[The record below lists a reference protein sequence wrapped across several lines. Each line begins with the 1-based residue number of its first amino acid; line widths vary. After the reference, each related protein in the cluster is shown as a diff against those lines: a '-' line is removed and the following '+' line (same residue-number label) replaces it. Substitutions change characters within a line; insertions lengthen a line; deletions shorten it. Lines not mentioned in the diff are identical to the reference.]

1 MSYLARWQSLIL
13 PAAIIAC
20 VVVLITPLPAGLL
33 DVLLAANIAIA
44 IIVLLTTLHVKTPLE
59 FSIFPSLLLA
69 TTLSRLVLNVAST
82 RLILSQAP
90 TERLD
95 AAGQVIRAFGESVT
109 LNHVVVGL
117 VIFSII
123 VVIQFV
129 VITKGATRIS
139 EVAAR
144 FTLDSLPGR
153 QMAIDADLN
162 AGLIDKTE
170 AHRQR
175 EQLKQEFHFYGA
187 MDGASKFV
195 RGDAVAGIIITL
207 INIVCGFAIGVL
219 DAGMTLAESGS
230 VFTKLTVG
238 DGLVSQTPAMLIS
251 LAAGLLVSRS
261 SQPVDL
267 PVEFLRQLFSRPQV
281 LAVAACFLGLLMFTN
296 LPTLP
301 LLMIGAGCAG
311 LAYVLSRAANRESQ
325 HAERNTADQ
334 ADKREA
340 PEKRIED
347 FLAVD
352 PMEIEIGVGLIRLAD
367 PNRGGDLLAQITDV
381 RRRVAA
387 ELGIVL
393 PKVRVR
399 DNMQLGRRDYRL
411 KIAGNAVAQGSVLP
425 DRLMAI
431 QGDAPF
437 DGLSGQRTRD
447 PASGRSAVWIDIDDV
462 QQAKRHGCA
471 IVEPTAALA
480 AHLRETVRDHAADL
494 LTRDATKQLI
504 DETKKRSPAVVDELI
519 PSVMRLGEVQQ
530 VLQRLLREGV
540 PVRQLA
546 AILEALGDHAPS
558 IGDPI
563 ELTECVRQRLGRTIC
578 ARYRD
583 DQHCLRVVTIDPE
596 LEDRVLAGIQHGER
610 GLSIRL
616 SPQTVQNLCE
626 MISREIE
633 ELVQAGHPP
642 IVLVSPEI
650 RVALK
655 QITVATLPRLIVLS
669 YDEITA
675 DTVVESFRIVSEATP
690 VAA

>member
-1 MSYLARWQSLIL
+1 MSYLTRWQSLIL

-33 DVLLAANIAIA
+33 DFLLAANIAIA
-44 IIVLLTTLHVKTPLE
+44 IIVLLTTLYVKTPLE

-82 RLILSQAP
+82 RLILSQAGV
-90 TERLD
+90 EGLN
-95 AAGQVIRAFGESVT
+95 AAGQVIRAFGEFVT

-117 VIFSII
+117 VIFAII

-139 EVAAR
+139 EVRAR

-175 EQLKQEFHFYGA
+175 EQLKQEAYFYGA

-195 RGDAVAGIIITL
+195 RGDAVAGIVITL

-219 DAGMTLAESGS
+219 DAGMTVAEAGS

-261 SQPVDL
+261 VQPVDL

-281 LAVAACFLGLLMFTN
+281 LAVAAGFLGLLMFTS
-296 LPTLP
+296 LPALP
-301 LLMIGAGCAG
+301 LLMIGIGCAG
-311 LAYVLSRAANRESQ
+311 LAYVLSRANSKESQ
-325 HAERNTADQ
+325 QANQNTTDRSGKPESQ
-334 ADKREA
+334 
-340 PEKRIED
+340 EKRLED

-399 DNMQLGRRDYRL
+399 DNMQLGRRDYRI
-411 KIAGNAVAQGSVLP
+411 KISGNAVAEGSVLP

-437 DGLSGQRTRD
+437 DGLPGQRTRD
-447 PASGRSAVWIDIDDV
+447 PATGRSAVWIDIEDV
-462 QQAKRHGCA
+462 QDAKRHGCA
-471 IVEPTAALA
+471 IVEPTAILA
-480 AHLRETVRDHAADL
+480 AHLRQTVRDNAADL

-504 DETKKRSPAVVDELI
+504 DETKKKSPAVVDELI
-519 PSVMRLGEVQQ
+519 PGMMRLGEVQQ
-530 VLQRLLREGV
+530 VLQRLLGEGV

-546 AILEALGDHAPS
+546 AILEALGDNAPHV
-558 IGDPI
+558 GDPI

-583 DQHCLRVVTIDPE
+583 DQRRLRVVTMDPE

-616 SPQTVQNLCE
+616 SPQTPQSFCE
-626 MISREIE
+626 MISREIDD
-633 ELVQAGHPP
+633 LVHAGHPP
-642 IVLVSPEI
+642 VLLVSPEI
-650 RVALK
+650 RAALK
-655 QITVATLPRLIVLS
+655 QITVAKLPRLIVLS
-669 YDEITA
+669 YDEITT

-690 VAA
+690 AAA

>member
-1 MSYLARWQSLIL
+1 MSYLARWQSLIF
-13 PAAIIAC
+13 PAAIITC

-33 DVLLAANIAIA
+33 DILLAANIAVA
-44 IIVLLTTLHVKTPLE
+44 IIVLLTTLYVKTPLE
-59 FSIFPSLLLA
+59 FSVFPSLLLA

-82 RLILSQAP
+82 RLILSQAQ

-95 AAGQVIRAFGESVT
+95 AAGQVIRAFGEFVT

-117 VIFSII
+117 VIFAII
-123 VVIQFV
+123 IVIQFV

-162 AGLIDKTE
+162 AGSIDKTE
-170 AHRQR
+170 AYRQR
-175 EQLKQEFHFYGA
+175 EQLKHEAHFYGA

-195 RGDAVAGIIITL
+195 RGDAVAGILITV

-219 DAGMTLAESGS
+219 DAGMSIAESGS
-230 VFTKLTVG
+230 VYTKLTIG

-261 SQPVDL
+261 AQPVDL

-281 LAVAACFLGLLMFTN
+281 LAVAACFLGLLMFTS

-301 LLMIGAGCAG
+301 LLMIGLGCAG
-311 LAYVLSRAANRESQ
+311 LAYVLSRADSRKSQ
-325 HAERNTADQ
+325 SNDQKTADQ
-334 ADKREA
+334 GERPET

-393 PKVRVR
+393 PKVRIR
-399 DNMQLGRRDYRL
+399 DNMQLERLEYRI
-411 KIAGNAVAQGSVLP
+411 KIAGNAVAEGSVLP
-425 DRLMAI
+425 HRLLAI

-437 DGLSGQRTRD
+437 DGLPGQQTLD
-447 PASGRSAVWIDIDDV
+447 PASGRSAVWIDTDDV
-462 QQAKRHGCA
+462 QEAKRHGCA
-471 IVEPTAALA
+471 IVEPTAVLA
-480 AHLRETVRDHAADL
+480 AHLRQTVRDNAADL

-504 DETKKRSPAVVDELI
+504 DETRKKAPTVVDELL
-519 PSVMRLGEVQQ
+519 PDVMRLGEVQQ
-530 VLQRLLREGV
+530 VLQRLLSEGV

-546 AILEALGDHAPS
+546 TILEALGDDAPHV
-558 IGDPI
+558 GNPI

-583 DQHCLRVVTIDPE
+583 DQRCLRVVTMDPE

-616 SPQTVQNLCE
+616 SPQTVQNLDE
-626 MISREIE
+626 MIRREIE
-633 ELVQAGHPP
+633 DLVRAGHPP

-650 RVALK
+650 RAALK
-655 QITVATLPRLIVLS
+655 QITLAKLPSLVVLS
-669 YDEITA
+669 YDEITP
-675 DTVVESFRIVSEATP
+675 DTVVESFRIVSEAAP
-690 VAA
+690 AAA

>member
-1 MSYLARWQSLIL
+1 MSYLTRWQSLIF

-20 VVVLITPLPAGLL
+20 VVVLITPMPAGLL

-44 IIVLLTTLHVKTPLE
+44 IIVLLTTLYVKTPLE
-59 FSIFPSLLLA
+59 FSIFPTLLLA

-82 RLILSQAP
+82 RLILSQAG
-90 TERLD
+90 TKGLD
-95 AAGQVIRAFGESVT
+95 GAGQVIRAFGEFVT

-117 VIFSII
+117 VIFAII
-123 VVIQFV
+123 IVIQFV

-162 AGLIDKTE
+162 AGLIDKNE
-170 AHRQR
+170 AHDQR
-175 EQLKQEFHFYGA
+175 EQLKQEAYFYGA

-195 RGDAVAGIIITL
+195 RGDAIAGIIITL

-219 DAGMTLAESGS
+219 DAGMSVTESGS

-251 LAAGLLVSRS
+251 LAAGILVSRS
-261 SQPVDL
+261 AQPVDL

-281 LAVAACFLGLLMFTN
+281 LAVAAGFLGLLMFTN
-296 LPTLP
+296 LPALP
-301 LLMIGAGCAG
+301 LLMIGSGCAG
-311 LAYVLSRAANRESQ
+311 LAYMLSRAAKKESQ
-325 HAERNTADQ
+325 HTEQNATDQ
-334 ADKREA
+334 DGKPEA

-399 DNMQLGRRDYRL
+399 DNMQLGRRDYRI
-411 KIAGNAVAQGSVLP
+411 KIAGNAVAEGAVLP

-431 QGDAPF
+431 QGNAPF

-462 QQAKRHGCA
+462 QEAKRHGCA
-471 IVEPTAALA
+471 IVEPTVVLA
-480 AHLRETVRDHAADL
+480 THLRQTVRDHAADL
-494 LTRDATKQLI
+494 LTRDAAKQLI
-504 DETKKRSPAVVDELI
+504 DETKKSSPAVVDELI
-519 PSVMRLGEVQQ
+519 PGMMRLGEVQQ
-530 VLQRLLREGV
+530 VLQRLLGEGV

-546 AILEALGDHAPS
+546 AILEALGDHAS
-558 IGDPI
+558 HIGDPI

-583 DQHCLRVVTIDPE
+583 DQRCLRVVTMDPE

-610 GLSIRL
+610 GMSIRL
-616 SPQTVQNLCE
+616 SPQTVLHLCE
-626 MISREIE
+626 MISREID

-642 IVLVSPEI
+642 IVMVSPEI
-650 RVALK
+650 RAALK
-655 QITVATLPRLIVLS
+655 QITVAKLPRLVVLS
-669 YDEITA
+669 YDEITT

-690 VAA
+690 AAA

>member
-13 PAAIIAC
+13 PSAIIAC

-44 IIVLLTTLHVKTPLE
+44 IIVLLTTLYVKTPLE

-82 RLILSQAP
+82 RLILSQAG
-90 TERLD
+90 TQGLD
-95 AAGQVIRAFGESVT
+95 AAGQVIRAFGEFVT

-117 VIFSII
+117 VIFAII

-129 VITKGATRIS
+129 VITKGTTRIS

-175 EQLKQEFHFYGA
+175 EQLKQEAYFYGA

-195 RGDAVAGIIITL
+195 RGDAIAGIIITL

-219 DAGMTLAESGS
+219 DAGMSVAESGS

-261 SQPVDL
+261 AQAVDL
-267 PVEFLRQLFSRPQV
+267 PVEFLRQLFARPQV
-281 LAVAACFLGLLMFTN
+281 LAVAAGFLGLLMFTN
-296 LPTLP
+296 LPALP
-301 LLMIGAGCAG
+301 LLMIGSGCAG
-311 LAYVLSRAANRESQ
+311 LAYMLSRAAKRRSQ
-325 HAERNTADQ
+325 HRERTATDGGG
-334 ADKREA
+334 KPEA

-399 DNMQLGRRDYRL
+399 DNMQLGRRDYRI
-411 KIAGNAVAQGSVLP
+411 KIAGNAVAEGSVLP

-431 QGDAPF
+431 QGSAPF
-437 DGLSGQRTRD
+437 DSLSGQQARD
-447 PASGRSAVWIDIDDV
+447 PATGRPAVWIDIDDV
-462 QQAKRHGCA
+462 QEAKQHGCA
-471 IVEPTAALA
+471 IVEPTVVLA
-480 AHLRETVRDHAADL
+480 AHLRQTVRDNAADL

-504 DETKKRSPAVVDELI
+504 DETKKKSPAVVDELI
-519 PSVMRLGEVQQ
+519 PGMMRLGEVQQ
-530 VLQRLLREGV
+530 VLQRLLSEGV

-546 AILEALGDHAPS
+546 AILETLGDHAAH

-563 ELTECVRQRLGRTIC
+563 ELTECVRQRLARTIC

-583 DQHCLRVVTIDPE
+583 NQRRLRVVTMDPE
-596 LEDRVLAGIQHGER
+596 LEDRVLAGIERGER
-610 GLSIRL
+610 GLVIRL
-616 SPQTVQNLCE
+616 SPPTIQNFCE
-626 MISREIE
+626 MISREIDG
-633 ELVQAGHPP
+633 LVQAGDPP
-642 IVLVSPEI
+642 VVLVSPEI
-650 RVALK
+650 RAALK
-655 QITVATLPRLIVLS
+655 QMTAARLPRLIVLS
-669 YDEITA
+669 YDEITT

-690 VAA
+690 AAA